1 MVMLFLSLCSPTR
14 PGIMKWH
21 GRCEMNEGAF
31 STAEHL
37 VHKLKDLTYV
47 CYLYNLQESFNVT
60 FDDNQCHVNTQ

>member
-1 MVMLFLSLCSPTR
+1 
-14 PGIMKWH
+14 MKWH

-60 FDDNQCHVNTQ
+60 FDDNQCHV